1 MGKSLLMMIAAG
13 VLIGLMLPSGHQ
25 APGASAVASVTAATA
40 NVAAAVPASTAAPAP
55 SPRETRLA
63 RMESGHFYADPSIN
77 GQPVHVVIDTGAS
90 FVALTKADAQ
100 RIGIP
105 FSESEFQVVGT
116 GASGPVRGKLVE
128 LDRIDL
134 DGKEVRHV
142 RAAVLEGLDISL
154 LGQAY
159 LSRIG
164 GVQMSGDE
172 MVLR

>member
-13 VLIGLMLPSGHQ
+13 ILIGLMLPSGRRT
-25 APGASAVASVTAATA
+25 AETPAVAPAAASLATVARTAA
-40 NVAAAVPASTAAPAP
+40 APPLSA
-55 SPRETRLA
+55 RETRLA
-63 RMESGHFYADPSIN
+63 RTENGHFYAYPSIN
-77 GQPVHVVIDTGAS
+77 GQPVHMVIDTGAS

-105 FSESEFQVVGT
+105 FSESEFEVVGT
-116 GASGPVRGKLVE
+116 GASGPVRGKLIE
-128 LDRIDL
+128 LERIEL
-134 DGKEVRHV
+134 DGKEVRQVHG
-142 RAAVLEGLDISL
+142 AVLEGLDISL
-154 LGQAY
+154 LGQTY

>member
-13 VLIGLMLPSGHQ
+13 ILIGLMLPSGHQ
-25 APGASAVASVTAATA
+25 APGASAVAPVTAATA
-40 NVAAAVPASTAAPAP
+40 NVAAAVPASPAPAP
-55 SPRETRLA
+55 TPRETRLA

-105 FSESEFQVVGT
+105 FSESEFDVVGT
-116 GASGPVRGKLVE
+116 GASGPVRGKLIE

>member
-13 VLIGLMLPSGHQ
+13 ILIGLMLPSGHQ
-25 APGASAVASVTAATA
+25 APGASAVAPVTAATA
-40 NVAAAVPASTAAPAP
+40 NVAAPVRASPAAAP

-90 FVALTKADAQ
+90 FVALTKADAH

-105 FSESEFQVVGT
+105 FSESEFEVVGT

>member
-13 VLIGLMLPSGHQ
+13 ILIGLMLPSGRRGADAPAQ
-25 APGASAVASVTAATA
+25 AAIAPVKASIA
-40 NVAAAVPASTAAPAP
+40 TAAPTAP
-55 SPRETRLA
+55 PPPLSARETRLE
-63 RMESGHFYADPSIN
+63 RMENGHFYADPSIN

-105 FSESEFQVVGT
+105 FSESEFEVVGT
-116 GASGPVRGKLVE
+116 GASGPVRGKLIDLE
-128 LDRIDL
+128 RIDL
-134 DGKEVRHV
+134 DGKEVRNVHG
-142 RAAVLEGLDISL
+142 AVLEGLDISL
-154 LGQAY
+154 LGQTY

-164 GVQMSGDE
+164 GVQMSGDQ

>member
-1 MGKSLLMMIAAG
+1 MGKSLLMMIVAG
-13 VLIGLMLPSGHQ
+13 ILIGLMLPSGRH
-25 APGASAVASVTAATA
+25 APGAVPVVPVTAAAASVTAASPR
-40 NVAAAVPASTAAPAP
+40 VAAPAL

-63 RMESGHFYADPSIN
+63 RMETGHFYADPSIN

-105 FSESEFQVVGT
+105 FTESEFQVVGS
-116 GASGPVRGKLVE
+116 GASGPVRGKLIQ

-134 DGKEVRHV
+134 DGKEVLHV
-142 RAAVLEGLDISL
+142 QGAVLEGLDISL

-164 GVQMSGDE
+164 SVQMSGDE

>member
-13 VLIGLMLPSGHQ
+13 ILIGLMLPSGRQ
-25 APGASAVASVTAATA
+25 SAIAPAAPVAT
-40 NVAAAVPASTAAPAP
+40 AAAVTATVAAPAP
-55 SPRETRLA
+55 PPVPRETRLA
-63 RMESGHFYADPSIN
+63 RRESGHFFADPSIN

-105 FSESEFQVVGT
+105 FQEGEFEVVGM

-128 LDRIDL
+128 LDRVEL

-142 RAAVLEGLDISL
+142 RAAVLDGLDISL
-154 LGQAY
+154 LGQSY

-164 GVQMSGDE
+164 SVQMSGDQ

>member
-13 VLIGLMLPSGHQ
+13 VLIGLMLPSGHAVPEAPAQ
-25 APGASAVASVTAATA
+25 AAIAPAAASITGAASA
-40 NVAAAVPASTAAPAP
+40 AAPAP
-55 SPRETRLA
+55 APARETRLE
-63 RMESGHFYADPSIN
+63 RMENGHFYADPSIN

-105 FSESEFQVVGT
+105 FSESEFDVVGT
-116 GASGPVRGKLVE
+116 GASGPVRGKLIE
-128 LDRIDL
+128 LERIDL
-134 DGKEVRHV
+134 DGKEVRRV
-142 RAAVLEGLDISL
+142 RGAVLEGLDISL
-154 LGQAY
+154 LGQTY

-164 GVQMSGDE
+164 GVQMSGDQ